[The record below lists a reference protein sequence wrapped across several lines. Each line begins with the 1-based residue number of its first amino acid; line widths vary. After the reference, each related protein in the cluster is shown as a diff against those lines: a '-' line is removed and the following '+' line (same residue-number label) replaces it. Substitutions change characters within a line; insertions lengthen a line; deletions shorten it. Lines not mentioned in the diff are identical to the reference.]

1 MAATTIDHVTA
12 TAKGNVEKISSD
24 AKYNAKAISKSGA
37 IALDGFQELAR
48 AYQDLA
54 ARNVEK
60 LGEALK
66 EMSTVKTPVE
76 FFEVQQ
82 KLIKESFDAAVSD
95 SRAIAELTAS
105 VLSASAEPMQKR
117 LQEV

>member
-1 MAATTIDHVTA
+1 MAAATIDHATT
-12 TAKGNVEKISSD
+12 TAKSNIEKMSGD
-24 AKYNAKAISKSGA
+24 AKDNAKAVSKSGA
-37 IALDGFQELAR
+37 IAIDGFQELAQ

-60 LGEALK
+60 LGDALK
-66 EMSTVKTPVE
+66 EISSVKTPVE

-82 KLIKESFDAAVSD
+82 RLIKESFDAALSD

-105 VLSASAEPMQKR
+105 VFSTVAEPMQKR
-117 LQEV
+117 FTVV

>member
-1 MAATTIDHVTA
+1 MAAATSEHATTAIKSSVD
-12 TAKGNVEKISSD
+12 KISGD
-24 AKYNAKAISKSGA
+24 AKDNAEAMSRSGG
-37 IALDGFQELAR
+37 IAMDGFQELAK

-60 LGEALK
+60 LGDALK
-66 EMSTVKTPVE
+66 EISSVKTPVE

-82 KLIKESFDAAVSD
+82 RLIKESFDAALSD

-105 VLSASAEPMQKR
+105 VFTTAAEPMQKR
-117 LQEV
+117 FLTV

>member
-1 MAATTIDHVTA
+1 MAAATSEHATTAI
-12 TAKGNVEKISSD
+12 KSSVEKISGD
-24 AKYNAKAISKSGA
+24 AKDNAKAMSKSGA
-37 IALDGFQELAR
+37 IAMDGFQELAK

-60 LGEALK
+60 LGDALK
-66 EMSTVKTPVE
+66 EMSSVKTPVE

-82 KLIKESFDAAVSD
+82 RLIKESFDAALSD

-105 VLSASAEPMQKR
+105 VFSTAAEPMQKR
-117 LQEV
+117 FLVV